1 MKTKILEALKNKYKN
16 LGFSDKVFEGVTNSI
31 QTFVKEEAEIATYV
45 DGAESMLK
53 AFQSSADQLRQE
65 KALLEKENSELKAL
79 KDKEP
84 KEPKEPKEQPPT
96 PPTLD
101 LDAIADIVKQA
112 ISPFQQKVEA
122 LELGEKKKQILT
134 TAKTQFLTDEIHPE
148 RKALAELAFETVST
162 SISNDTLPETIVNQ
176 AKDFFNKQCS
186 AIGVSGY
193 KPEGSEGDAKPKSA
207 AQEFVEKQQ
216 SNTESKTSKI
226 AERLGIETKD

>member
-16 LGFSDKVFEGVTNSI
+16 LGFSDKVFEGVANSI

-79 KDKEP
+79 KDKEL
-84 KEPKEPKEQPPT
+84 KEEPLT

-112 ISPFQQKVEA
+112 ISPFQQKIEA

-148 RKALAELAFETVST
+148 RKALAELAFETVSA

-207 AQEFVEKQQ
+207 AQDFVEKQQ

>member
-16 LGFSDKVFEGVTNSI
+16 LGFSDKVFEGVANSI
-31 QTFVKEEAEIATYV
+31 QTFVKEEAEIVTYV

-79 KDKEP
+79 KD

-148 RKALAELAFETVST
+148 RKALAELAFETVSA
-162 SISNDTLPETIVNQ
+162 SISNDILPETIVNQ

-193 KPEGSEGDAKPKSA
+193 KPEGSDGEVKTKSA
-207 AQEFVEKQQ
+207 AQDFVEKQQ

>member
-16 LGFSDKVFEGVTNSI
+16 LGFSDKVFEGVANSI
-31 QTFVKEEAEIATYV
+31 QTFVKEEAEIVTYV

-79 KDKEP
+79 KD
-84 KEPKEPKEQPPT
+84 KEPKEQPPT

-148 RKALAELAFETVST
+148 RKALAELAFETVSA

-193 KPEGSEGDAKPKSA
+193 KPEGSDGEVKPKSA
-207 AQEFVEKQQ
+207 AQDFVEKQQ